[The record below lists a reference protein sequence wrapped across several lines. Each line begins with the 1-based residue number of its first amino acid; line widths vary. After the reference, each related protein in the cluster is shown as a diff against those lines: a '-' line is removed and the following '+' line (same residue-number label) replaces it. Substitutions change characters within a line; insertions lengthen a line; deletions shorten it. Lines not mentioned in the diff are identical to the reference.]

1 MEGKTLEEWI
11 KFYEKKSNVEYVP
24 PDKRLKR
31 YFFADKGFAEIGI
44 ADSKDMVIVHQLC
57 GDVRFWKKVAEVIAT
72 EHDINHLGTWCIRKI
87 EPYIR
92 FFGVEIVERE
102 NLGEGLTRYH
112 GRFKDTG
119 KSAMFTPDFRA
130 KNGNIG
136 YLVTWE
142 I

>member
-1 MEGKTLEEWI
+1 MKKTLGEWI
-11 KFYEKKSNVEYVP
+11 KFYEKKAKVKYEP
-24 PDKRLKR
+24 PDSRVRR
-31 YFFADKGFAEIGI
+31 YYFADKGFAEIGI
-44 ADSKDMVIVHQLC
+44 SKDMVIVHQLC
-57 GDVRFWKKVAEVIAT
+57 GDVRFWKRVAEVLAM
-72 EHDINHLGTWCIRKI
+72 EHGINHLGTWCIRKI

-92 FFGVEIVERE
+92 FFGVEVVKEE

-112 GRFKDTG
+112 GKFKDTG
-119 KSAMFTPDFRA
+119 KSAIFTPKFEA